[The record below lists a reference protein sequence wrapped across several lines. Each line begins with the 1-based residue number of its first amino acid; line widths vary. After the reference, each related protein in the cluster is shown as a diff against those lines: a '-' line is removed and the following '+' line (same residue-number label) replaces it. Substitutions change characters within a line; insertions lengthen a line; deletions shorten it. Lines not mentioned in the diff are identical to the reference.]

1 MRGLEN
7 NMNTEKQRKR
17 KNLRAEKISARNAL
31 SSQEREKKSEAIVNR
46 ILDTC
51 EFQHAQKIM
60 IYKGYKGEVRLK
72 ALEESMHDTERVI
85 AYPLCISD
93 HEMIALVPG
102 ADTASWTEGYH
113 GITEPVREK
122 SAELS
127 PEELDLVICPCTAF
141 DEQGGRMGQGGG
153 FYDRYLEKC
162 INAKIMLVAFEC
174 QKADSVLPESWDRN
188 VDLAVT
194 EDCIY
199 RF

>member
-31 SSQEREKKSEAIVNR
+31 SPQEREKKSEAIVNR
-46 ILDTC
+46 VLDTY

-60 IYKGYKGEVRLK
+60 IYKGYKGEVRLE
-72 ALEESMHDTERVI
+72 ALEKSIHGTERMI
-85 AYPLCISD
+85 SYPLCISD

-102 ADTASWTEGYH
+102 ADASSWIEGYH

-162 INAKIMLVAFEC
+162 SNAKIMLVAFEC
-174 QKADSVLPESWDRN
+174 QKADSVLPERWDRK

-194 EDCIY
+194 ENHIY